1 MSTGTCPADL
11 AETSDVFGDAHKGW
25 RSHMEDRLVVEW
37 QPGQLFVG
45 VFDGHGGKEATCYAM
60 DHLFD
65 NIQSIEGFSDDE
77 GVKKT
82 ISEGFLQTHEDM
94 WAIRCK
100 QFCSFEFPVV
110 NKHQRASGIHN
121 CTIMANFLS

>member
-45 VFDGHGGKEATCYAM
+45 VFDGHGGKEAACYAM

-77 GVKKT
+77 GVKKWQSHRDFSRLT
-82 ISEGFLQTHEDM
+82 RTCGPLDVS
-94 WAIRCK
+94 
-100 QFCSFEFPVV
+100 SFAPS
-110 NKHQRASGIHN
+110 NS
-121 CTIMANFLS
+121 L